1 MISQYDIDTRYNS
14 WYNQPMLNTNIIPAR
29 TLQKS
34 YKSIIE
40 DVKKKKH
47 AVVLTT
53 NKKPQAAIVSL
64 EDLERIQLTKT
75 TQASLDMLKLAVD
88 NKEELKNLPAD
99 LRQKADEI
107 LYGK

>member
-1 MISQYDIDTRYNS
+1 
-14 WYNQPMLNTNIIPAR
+14 MLNTAIVPAR

-40 DVKKKKH
+40 SVKTKKQ

-64 EDLERIQLTKT
+64 EDLEKIQ
-75 TQASLDMLKLAVD
+75 QAKAMQSSLDMFKLAIESR
-88 NKEELKNLPAD
+88 EELKSLPAN
-99 LRQKADEI
+99 LRKRADEI
-107 LYGK
+107 IYSK